1 MCIVSNVIDD
11 FNRRWPSPTPGVY
24 PSTPGIY
31 PYPNTTGQGGGTTVI
46 QTPPQL
52 TKEELEALR
61 DLLKAAQKYDDA
73 TGQPDCESDD
83 KIAQLKSTLI
93 RYLAELDDSE
103 NEIDPLEVGLD
114 LIYEIADILGIDL
127 AELNSYD

>member
-1 MCIVSNVIDD
+1 MCVVSTVIDD
-11 FNRRWPSPTPGVY
+11 FNRRWVQPNTSPPY
-24 PSTPGIY
+24 R
-31 PYPNTTGQGGGTTVI
+31 YPNTTGDITIRTDEGLTVDEV
-46 QTPPQL
+46 
-52 TKEELEALR
+52 KALR
-61 DLLKAAQKYDDA
+61 DLLKSAKQYDDV